1 MSQHFIESK
10 ESREVKKRL
19 KTVAFA
25 FITPIFFI
33 VGGLKVS
40 LTLIMMAL
48 PSFLGLLFVRQL
60 SKLSGVYFVT
70 IKYFKTAQIYTTLLL
85 NTGLTFG
92 LIASLFGLNEGYIDQ
107 IQYSL
112 LTGVLITSTVIPTL
126 IAQKWLLPLNQ
137 EDVLD

>member
-1 MSQHFIESK
+1 MSQHLLESK

-48 PSFLGLLFVRQL
+48 PSFLGLLVVRQL
-60 SKLSGVYFVT
+60 AKLTGVYFVT
-70 IKYFKTAQIYTTLLL
+70 KNISKLLK
-85 NTGLTFG
+85 F
-92 LIASLFGLNEGYIDQ
+92 I
-107 IQYSL
+107 L
-112 LTGVLITSTVIPTL
+112 LYY
-126 IAQKWLLPLNQ
+126 
-137 EDVLD
+137 